1 MVQSILNKGLLAAT
15 AYQIAKRTYGNILL
29 VLQNVRVQPNYLY
42 FVKQLNTYCD
52 AVVEIKEL
60 NDEKTKAQQPQQQG
74 QPQPRSIQ
82 EIDADIVKQEK
93 FKDDAET
100 DLRDAIAEAK
110 ADTERDPSGKK
121 IGTKAGVADGFFKEL
136 EAFLTGPNYTGTMSP
151 LKELNNALRAAG
163 FPDDDKLAGNIPTN
177 MDKRTSQGLLTY
189 EVCLRHVEDGEG
201 HEKPSGSKLN
211 WIELGFIKLTH
222 ETRPTA
228 RIDAIGRKDMFD
240 SYYDILNEKY
250 GMSRAKFIY
259 LQGWAKRYIDKTYG
273 RRKKLHQHLLDFVK
287 TRKVTQDLKNGLSNL
302 F

>member
-82 EIDADIVKQEK
+82 EIDADIVKQKK

-121 IGTKAGVADGFFKEL
+121 IGTRAGVADGFFKEL
-136 EAFLTGPNYTGTMSP
+136 EAFLTGPNYTGTSSP

-163 FPDDDKLAGNIPTN
+163 FPDDDKLSGNIPTN
-177 MDKRTSQGLLTY
+177 MDKRTSQGLITY
-189 EVCLRHVEDGEG
+189 EVCLRHIEDGDG
-201 HEKPSGSKLN
+201 HDKPSGSKLD
-211 WIELGFIKLTH
+211 WIELGFVKLLH

-228 RIDAIGRKDMFD
+228 RIDATGRKDMID

-250 GMSRAKFIY
+250 GMSRIRFEYNLA
-259 LQGWAKRYIDKTYG
+259 WAKRYIEKTYG
-273 RRKKLHQHLLDFVK
+273 KRKKLHQHLLDFVK